1 MKKRSAVTRQR
12 RKAVTKESRM
22 TIGSDPLNI
31 HRVENFLL
39 KINRSV
45 KVDDE
50 RFGILLVV
58 VTEAVNNAIIHGN
71 NRNSLKHVLIVCS
84 WNRKQLKVKVKDEGA
99 GFDPSMLP
107 SPIHED
113 NLMRESGRGV
123 FLMRELMEKVTYNKK
138 GNEVTMMM
146 KL

>member
-1 MKKRSAVTRQR
+1 
-12 RKAVTKESRM
+12 M
-22 TIGSDPLNI
+22 TIASDPVNI

-39 KINRSV
+39 KVNKSV
-45 KVDDE
+45 KIDDE

-71 NRNSLKHVLIVCS
+71 KRNVLKHVFIVCS
-84 WNRKQLKVKVKDEGA
+84 WNGKTLKVKVKDEGG
-99 GFDPSMLP
+99 GFDPHSLP